1 MIGDRRQK
9 HNKKQG
15 FVVEI
20 SPNLLI
26 FICVNE
32 TALNRTTLEFK
43 LPSTYVVPDLHY
55 S

>member
-26 FICVNE
+26 FICANE
-32 TALNRTTLEFK
+32 MALNRTILELK
-43 LPSTYVVPDLHY
+43 SSKISACVAVM
-55 S
+55 

>member
-1 MIGDRRQK
+1 MIVDRRQK

-26 FICVNE
+26 FICANE
-32 TALNRTTLEFK
+32 TALNRTILGLKSNTREL
-43 LPSTYVVPDLHY
+43 LR
-55 S
+55 